1 MAIYFARESIR
12 EPSGEEFIGRR
23 SYESYETYGPC
34 VDCCPAAF
42 TLMPMKQR
50 VLLGMSGGVDSSVA
64 GYLLRE
70 QGYEVVGVTMK
81 VWPQDCISR
90 AEDKCCGP
98 QAVADARGVA
108 HALGIPHYVVDEA
121 DQFERLVIDYFASEY
136 QAGRT
141 PNPCVMCN
149 EKLKFGNLW
158 SKARAL
164 GCDYIATGHYAII
177 DHVVAACGD
186 RGRVD
191 SRTASGATG
200 VIDPG
205 YSYAVLRKSVDRRK
219 DQSYFLFSLHQPQ
232 LRRALTPLGRMM
244 KPQIREIAR
253 SLGLKVADKIDSQ
266 EICFVPGNDYKAFL
280 RSRLGENEFHRG
292 EIYDVDGNFVGEHDG
307 IELFTIGQR
316 KGLPGGSLRP
326 RYVVDLDPETNRV
339 IVGDADD
346 LVADEFEIDR
356 VNWHPVVA
364 MTKADSAS
372 PLDEGE
378 GTEVRGIPSQ
388 NRESREP
395 SPYPLPWEGRGEE
408 TPRGQDRGF
417 SFEATVKI
425 RYNHPGTP
433 ATIVLSEDNR
443 ARICLHEPQRAVT
456 PGQAAVIYKDD
467 VVLGGGWICRRE
479 APVLA

>member
-1 MAIYFARESIR
+1 MNR
-12 EPSGEEFIGRR
+12 
-23 SYESYETYGPC
+23 
-34 VDCCPAAF
+34 D
-42 TLMPMKQR
+42 KQR

-70 QGYEVVGVTMK
+70 QDYEVIGVTMK

-90 AEDKCCGP
+90 AEDKCCGPQAAEDKCCGP

-158 SKARAL
+158 SKAKAL
-164 GCDYIATGHYAII
+164 GCDYIATGHYAIME
-177 DHVVAACGD
+177 HQPD
-186 RGRVD
+186 R
-191 SRTASGATG
+191 
-200 VIDPG
+200 
-205 YSYAVLRKSVDRRK
+205 AVLRKSVDRRK
-219 DQSYFLFSLHQPQ
+219 DQSYFLFSLHQTQ
-232 LRRALTPLGRMM
+232 LRRALTPLGRMT

-280 RSRLGENEFHRG
+280 RSHLGDARFHCG

-346 LVADEFEIDR
+346 LVCDEFEIDR
-356 VNWHPVVA
+356 VNWHVVA
-364 MTKADSAS
+364 
-372 PLDEGE
+372 
-378 GTEVRGIPSQ
+378 GIGDPGS
-388 NRESREP
+388 
-395 SPYPLPWEGRGEE
+395 
-408 TPRGQDRGF
+408 

-456 PGQAAVIYKDD
+456 PGQAAVIYNDD

-479 APVLA
+479 APVAA

>member
-1 MAIYFARESIR
+1 MNRN
-12 EPSGEEFIGRR
+12 G
-23 SYESYETYGPC
+23 
-34 VDCCPAAF
+34 
-42 TLMPMKQR
+42 QR
-50 VLLGMSGGVDSSVA
+50 VLLGMSGGVDSSVT

-149 EKLKFGNLW
+149 EKVKFGNLW

-164 GCDYIATGHYAII
+164 GCDSTATGHYAII
-177 DHVVAACGD
+177 EHVDAKPSSRNGERGEGAASTC
-186 RGRVD
+186 
-191 SRTASGATG
+191 
-200 VIDPG
+200 
-205 YSYAVLRKSVDRRK
+205 AVLRKSVDRRK
-219 DQSYFLFSLHQPQ
+219 DQSYFLFSLHQSQ
-232 LRRALTPLGRMM
+232 LRRALTPLGRMT

-253 SLGLKVADKIDSQ
+253 SLGLRVADKIDSQ

-280 RSRLGENEFHRG
+280 RSHVGDSGFHRG

-346 LVADEFEIDR
+346 LACDEFEIDR
-356 VNWHPVVA
+356 VNWIARDLPD
-364 MTKADSAS
+364 DS
-372 PLDEGE
+372 DE
-378 GTEVRGIPSQ
+378 V
-388 NRESREP
+388 
-395 SPYPLPWEGRGEE
+395 
-408 TPRGQDRGF
+408 
-417 SFEATVKI
+417 TVKI
-425 RYNHPGTP
+425 RY
-433 ATIVLSEDNR
+433 S
-443 ARICLHEPQRAVT
+443 
-456 PGQAAVIYKDD
+456 
-467 VVLGGGWICRRE
+467 
-479 APVLA
+479 